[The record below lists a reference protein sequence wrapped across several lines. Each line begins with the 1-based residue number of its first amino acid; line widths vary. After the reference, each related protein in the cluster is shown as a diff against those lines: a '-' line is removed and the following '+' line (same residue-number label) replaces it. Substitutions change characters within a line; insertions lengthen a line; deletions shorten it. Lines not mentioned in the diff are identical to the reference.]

1 MNSFNHYAY
10 GAVCDWIYGVAAGIM
25 PDFDNPGY
33 KHFTVTP
40 HPDKRLGFI
49 NCALDTPM
57 GRVESNWY
65 YKGDVVYYEITVP
78 AGATASVALPNGY
91 RATLTEGTYHFS
103 E

>member
-25 PDFDNPGY
+25 TDIDKPGFA
-33 KHFTVTP
+33 HFTVTP

-49 NCALDTPM
+49 NCALDTPK
-57 GRVESNWY
+57 GQVESNWY
-65 YKGDVVYYEITVP
+65 YKDDTVYYEITVP
-78 AGATASVALPNGY
+78 AGTTATVTLPGGY
-91 RATLTEGTYHFS
+91 KAELGEGTYHFS